1 MIRSVLSCIIIWFS
15 VAGEEEAHTHPKV
28 GWRVDSPR
36 RIVMVQTRAVSYCLW
51 RADHATV
58 DRLAHGSGLCATDL
72 RLWRLRARLIA
83 VTAYERDGA
92 TGEPD
97 QAPKR
102 GSATHPSQYR
112 DDEQVQRPLRPD
124 QV

>member
-15 VAGEEEAHTHPKV
+15 IAGEEEGHTHPKV
-28 GWRVDSPR
+28 GWRVGSPR
-36 RIVMVQTRAVSYCLW
+36 RIVRVQTRAVRYCLW
-51 RADHATV
+51 RADQPSH

-83 VTAYERDGA
+83 VTAYESNGTTD
-92 TGEPD
+92 EPD

-102 GSATHPSQYR
+102 GSATHPSQR
-112 DDEQVQRPLRPD
+112 GDD
-124 QV
+124 